1 MFGGIYICLY
11 KVDIWNVNC
20 AQATFSI
27 YEIYMLRYKTSF
39 MIMCSHFMLVLS
51 NVMIPRHIPD
61 SFYPDWYTF
70 ETSRISSLRTI
81 SQEAAFAAL
90 RPLMQEIVVESDL
103 EVRMQQDHSINPSV
117 IYTIFTQKL
126 SHSNYT

>member
-1 MFGGIYICLY
+1 
-11 KVDIWNVNC
+11 
-20 AQATFSI
+20 
-27 YEIYMLRYKTSF
+27 
-39 MIMCSHFMLVLS
+39 
-51 NVMIPRHIPD
+51 MIPKHKIPD
-61 SFYPDWYTF
+61 SFYPEWYTL
-70 ETSRISSLRTI
+70 ETSRISNLRII

-117 IYTIFTQKL
+117 IYTIFTQNL